1 MNEQLISILMI
12 IAGLCFLISIP
23 FGMLRM
29 RFKKFSIPWF
39 LTIHAPIPVS
49 IVMRRIYEL
58 PFQYALLFL
67 VFSVAGQVLGST
79 IIKKTIIKSMNM
91 KKLANLDNI
100 ENNDHLENVEK
111 VVKVEKA
118 V

>member
-1 MNEQLISILMI
+1 MNEQLFFILMI
-12 IAGLCFLISIP
+12 ITGLCFLISIP

-39 LTIHAPIPVS
+39 LAIHAPIPVS
-49 IVMRRIYEL
+49 VVMRKIYDL

-67 VFSVAGQVLGST
+67 LFSVAGQVIGST
-79 IIKKTIIKSMNM
+79 IIKKTILKN
-91 KKLANLDNI
+91 ANKQTVASLDNV
-100 ENNDHLENVEK
+100 ENNDHFERDE
-111 VVKVEKA
+111 KVEKA

>member
-1 MNEQLISILMI
+1 MNEQLFFILMI
-12 IAGLCFLISIP
+12 IVGLCFLISIP

-49 IVMRRIYEL
+49 IIMRKIYEL

-67 VFSVAGQVLGST
+67 VFSVAGQVIGST
-79 IIKKTIIKSMNM
+79 IIKKTILKNINKQ
-91 KKLANLDNI
+91 NI
-100 ENNDHLENVEK
+100 ENLEVASKKSKEIFENEESI
-111 VVKVEKA
+111 EKA
-118 V
+118 I